1 MKRTAGFSF
10 TEALEETRSDTV
22 MVISNKNKTR
32 RCLAKPRLPTS
43 LPCSNKHYPYSKKRC
58 RDRVAE
64 PPKGCVVALLTT
76 SAGRDFCLGLAI

>member
-43 LPCSNKHYPYSKKRC
+43 LPCSNKHY
-58 RDRVAE
+58 
-64 PPKGCVVALLTT
+64 
-76 SAGRDFCLGLAI
+76 